1 MLAIHPNKLQK
12 VVSTIQKLYPIA
24 YADSKWDNTGL
35 LVDSSSSSSS
45 SSSSTSKINVL
56 LTIDLTSSVL
66 EEAISKKANVILA
79 YHPFIFRGLKSITT
93 ADPQQRSLIKL
104 IQHGISVYSPHTAI
118 DASPKG
124 MNEWLVNGLVDD
136 AKLQF
141 KSKLF
146 IEPNGK
152 FDDEVGMG
160 RIVELNQKV
169 GLSSI
174 IKNLKTHL
182 GLKYVQLGLRSDVDS
197 VDDVEVGKIAVCVG
211 SGGSLFR
218 GLKDVDLF
226 VTGELSHHEALFFKE
241 SGSSVL
247 VCNHSNTERG
257 FLKVLKKQLESAWEE
272 EQGKDGE
279 QLELFVSE
287 KDQDPLQVV

>member
-1 MLAIHPNKLQK
+1 MLAIHPTKLQK

-35 LVDSSSSSSS
+35 LVDSSSP
-45 SSSSTSKINVL
+45 SSSTTTSSTNVL

-66 EEAISKKANVILA
+66 EEAISKQANVILA
-79 YHPFIFRGLKSITT
+79 YHPFIFRGLKSITNS
-93 ADPQQRSLIKL
+93 DPQQRSLIKL
-104 IQHGISVYSPHTAI
+104 IQHGISVYSPHTAV
-118 DASPKG
+118 DASPQG

-136 AKLQF
+136 AATQF
-141 KSKLF
+141 KSKSF

-152 FDDEVGMG
+152 FDNEVGMG
-160 RIVELNQKV
+160 RLVELKQNV

-174 IKNLKTHL
+174 ISNLKKHL
-182 GLKYVQLGLRSDVDS
+182 GLKYVQLALRSDAESVEDVD
-197 VDDVEVGKIAVCVG
+197 VGKIAVCVG

-218 GLKDVDLF
+218 GLKGVDLF

-241 SGSSVL
+241 SGASVL

-257 FLKVLKKQLESAWEE
+257 FLKVLKKQLETAWVEE
-272 EQGKDGE
+272 NGKGGE